1 MGVAEVVGIA
11 SAVVLALCGVIAKL
25 WHALASERR
34 CNAELTERLNKEHK
48 RDLRWQ
54 LGMPTSLEPPRRD
67 SPAPPS
73 TPLLIREAPREPPR
87 PQRKPRK

>member
-11 SAVVLALCGVIAKL
+11 SAVVVALCGVIAKL
-25 WHALASERR
+25 WYALAGERR
-34 CNAELTERLNKEHK
+34 CNAELTERLNREHK

-54 LGMPTSLEPPRRD
+54 LGMPTSLDPGPQ
-67 SPAPPS
+67 SPAPPRS
-73 TPLLIREAPREPPR
+73 SLLIREAPREPPR